1 MGKIVW
7 IASYPK
13 SGNTWTRAFL
23 LHLFMNP
30 REQVPLDE
38 MAMMSP
44 VDAGLH
50 WFNDATG
57 EERTSYTPEETAA
70 LRAAAQQV
78 IAKCFPATGFVK
90 THCAFVP
97 WFGHPMF
104 DLTLTAGA
112 IYVVRNPLDIV
123 ASYASH
129 VGRTLDDLVRVIT
142 TADHTTPGSEKQTP
156 QLLGSWS
163 QNVLSWTHRPHP
175 GLHVMRYEDMV
186 AAPAETFGKLARFL
200 RVDPPAERF
209 QRALDFSSFDKM
221 KQIEAGEG
229 FAEKTEHQSTFFR
242 RGRVGG
248 WRDELSPDQVARI
261 VDVHREQM
269 ARFGYLPD
277 GA

>member
-1 MGKIVW
+1 MGKIIW

-30 REQVPLDE
+30 REPFPLDE
-38 MAMMSP
+38 MGMMSP

-50 WFNDATG
+50 WFNEALG
-57 EERTSYTPEETAA
+57 EERTRYTPEAAAA
-70 LRAAAQQV
+70 LRVAAQRE

-90 THCAFVP
+90 THCCFLP

-104 DLTLTAGA
+104 DLSLTAGA

-129 VGRTLDDLVRVIT
+129 VGRSLDDLVRVIT
-142 TADHTTPGSEKQTP
+142 TENHEVPGSEKQTP

-163 QNVLSWTHRPHP
+163 QNVLSWTKRPHP

-186 AAPAETFGKLARFL
+186 AAPAVTFGKLARFL
-200 RVDPPAERF
+200 GVDPPVERLE
-209 QRALDFSSFDKM
+209 RAIDFSSFDQL
-221 KQIEAGEG
+221 KQIEAAKG
-229 FAEKTEHQSTFFR
+229 FAERTEHQSTFFR
-242 RGRVGG
+242 SGRIGG
-248 WRDELSPDQVARI
+248 WREELTPEQVRRVVAAN
-261 VDVHREQM
+261 REQM
-269 ARFGYLPD
+269 ARFDYLPD
-277 GA
+277 GI